1 MNSGNVTMNPNDVN
15 RILETKKRE
24 KLMRNNNLANLFT
37 LIGRDWL
44 NI

>member
-24 KLMRNNNLANLFT
+24 KLMRNNNYKNNYK
-37 LIGRDWL
+37 I
-44 NI
+44 N

>member
-24 KLMRNNNLANLFT
+24 KLMRNNNYKSSYKIN
-37 LIGRDWL
+37 
-44 NI
+44 

>member
-24 KLMRNNNLANLFT
+24 KLMRNNNNKSSYK
-37 LIGRDWL
+37 I
-44 NI
+44 N

>member
-24 KLMRNNNLANLFT
+24 KLMRNNNNNKSSYK
-37 LIGRDWL
+37 I
-44 NI
+44 N